1 MTKKRKARIYSEI
14 GRYASL
20 GLEMAL
26 SVIIGLAIGA
36 FLDKRLG
43 TGPWMTF
50 IFLILGFAAGFRS
63 LIRAARRSQREAER
77 EDSGRKK

>member
-1 MTKKRKARIYSEI
+1 MRKDEKRGRLYREV

-43 TGPWMTF
+43 TGPWLTLL
-50 IFLILGFAAGFRS
+50 FLIFGFVAGFRS
-63 LIRAARRSQREAER
+63 LIRAARRSQREMGKNDGE
-77 EDSGRKK
+77 K